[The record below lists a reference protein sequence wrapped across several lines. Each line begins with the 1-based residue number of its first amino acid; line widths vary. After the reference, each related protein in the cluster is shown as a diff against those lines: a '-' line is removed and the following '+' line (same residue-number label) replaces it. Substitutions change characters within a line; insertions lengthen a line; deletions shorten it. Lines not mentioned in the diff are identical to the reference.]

1 MSGGRWNY
9 QSWQIQE
16 QIEDLSISIDK
27 FKKFAKA
34 IAESEHII
42 DWAECGDTVR
52 RREDGSGAEKDL
64 YDLWLKTFD
73 EAFGEDG

>member
-9 QSWQIQE
+9 QSWRL
-16 QIEDLSISIDK
+16 EDMASDLENCTGPLGSLAK
-27 FKKFAKA
+27 FLRAVA
-34 IAESEHII
+34 QSEHII

-52 RREDGSGAEKDL
+52 RREDGSGAERDL

-73 EAFGEDG
+73 EVYP

>member
-9 QSWQIQE
+9 QSYRIAE
-16 QIEDLSISIDK
+16 QAEHVAK
-27 FKKFAKA
+27 FIKA

-42 DWAECGDTVR
+42 DWAESGDTTR
-52 RREDGSGAEKDL
+52 RREDGSGGERDL

-73 EAFGEDG
+73 EVFE